1 MLSESSANASFEIRG
16 LSIVRFSDDGV
27 QVGADNTVIAQN
39 FIGLFPDGSAGTIG
53 DVGIEV
59 INGAAGAVIGGSAS
73 DGNVIGSTRD
83 DGVRVDDGTST
94 VVDLDAAL
102 GTGNN
107 TELIK
112 ELLHWRHAASA
123 EVSVASK
130 LQSSGSTPGQPRSCS
145 ARPPRPRCC
154 HNCPPNEP
162 WSPSTVSMAVDR
174 FPMTPP
180 CSGGF
185 PLSQWEEWKRAGRC
199 PRVKRAGRGSFN
211 REGIAPR
218 VMS

>member
-112 ELLHWRHAASA
+112 ELLPLAPCRVGGGIRSVEAAIEWLDA
-123 EVSVASK
+123 GATKVVLGTAACEATT
-130 LQSSGSTPGQPRSCS
+130 GARSCG
-145 ARPPRPRCC
+145 P
-154 HNCPPNEP
+154 
-162 WSPSTVSMAVDR
+162 T
-174 FPMTPP
+174 
-180 CSGGF
+180 
-185 PLSQWEEWKRAGRC
+185 
-199 PRVKRAGRGSFN
+199 RGLRKACVTMWLGTKTRSLGN
-211 REGIAPR
+211 Q
-218 VMS
+218 SKS